1 MLTQRNWILTTLL
14 AFSAASALPGL
25 AQNQAPSTGWRK
37 VGEPSPADQQQGQYP
52 QQQGQYPQ
60 AQLGQYPQQQG
71 QYPQAQQGQ
80 YPQQQDQYPQPQ
92 QADQMPPS
100 YALTVPA
107 GTWITVRM
115 NQPLSSDHNQQ
126 GDPFT
131 ATLAQPLVANGR
143 VIARR
148 GQTVGGIVADAKKA
162 GYVKGTSQLGLKLT
176 ELTLADGHQ
185 IQIRST
191 LAERRGSTSV
201 GADAAAI
208 GTTTGI
214 GAAIGGV
221 ADGGFG
227 AGMGAIA
234 GAAVS
239 TIGVLV
245 TRGRPTEVYPEQ
257 PLTFRLETPITIAAE
272 YAEAYPPVTQQ
283 DYGQQ
288 RSMAQTGPAMQRPPA
303 YAYGG
308 GYPAP
313 YLYGPSFY
321 GPGFYGPGYF
331 GPGFVGTS
339 FFFSSGPRFYGG
351 RGFYRRR

>member
-25 AQNQAPSTGWRK
+25 AQNQAPSTGWRR

-52 QQQGQYPQ
+52 QQQ
-60 AQLGQYPQQQG
+60 
-71 QYPQAQQGQ
+71 
-80 YPQQQDQYPQPQ
+80 DQYPQPQ
-92 QADQMPPS
+92 QGQYSQSQQGQYSQPQPADQMPPS

-131 ATLAQPLVANGR
+131 ATLTQPLVANGR

-191 LAERRGSTSV
+191 LAERQGSTSV

-208 GTTTGI
+208 GATTGI

-257 PLTFRLETPITIAAE
+257 PLTFRLERPITIAAE

-288 RSMAQTGPAMQRPPA
+288 RSMAQSGPAMQRPPA

-313 YLYGPSFY
+313 YYYGPSFY
-321 GPGFYGPGYF
+321 GPGYYGPAYF
-331 GPGFVGTS
+331 GPGFGGTS

-351 RGFYRRR
+351 RGFYRRW

>member
-1 MLTQRNWILTTLL
+1 MLTHRNWILTTLL
-14 AFSAASALPGL
+14 AFSAACALPGL
-25 AQNQAPSTGWRK
+25 AQNQEPSTGWRR
-37 VGEPSPADQQQGQYP
+37 VGEPAPANQQQADQFP
-52 QQQGQYPQ
+52 QS
-60 AQLGQYPQQQG
+60 
-71 QYPQAQQGQ
+71 
-80 YPQQQDQYPQPQ
+80 Q

-100 YALTVPA
+100 FALSVPA

-126 GDPFT
+126 GDTFT

-148 GQTVGGIVADAKKA
+148 GQTVGGVVADAKKA

-257 PLTFRLETPITIAAE
+257 PLTFRLETPITIPVE
-272 YAEAYPPVTQQ
+272 YTEAFPPVTQQ
-283 DYGQQ
+283 DYGQ
-288 RSMAQTGPAMQRPPA
+288 RSMAQSGPAMAQPPA

-308 GYPAP
+308 YPAP
-313 YLYGPSFY
+313 YFYGPSFY
-321 GPGFYGPGYF
+321 GPSFYGPGYF
-331 GPGFVGTS
+331 GPGYFGTS

-351 RGFYRRR
+351 RGFYRHR